1 MAIDNISVGRQ
12 IALLRNSKRLT
23 QAELGERLCVS
34 YQAVSKWERS
44 ETLPDTAL
52 LPNLASVLETTVDNI
67 LCSNRKPVSYKGT
80 VKVED
85 MIDGLNNLRRMG
97 EKLGK
102 ENKIYL
108 SAIQGINENMNT
120 NIESAF
126 TDDYVFEAFVAEAI
140 IQNIMAGMYIDI
152 TDIKRHF
159 RYEHFSE
166 IVCDYA
172 KKYNMV

>member
-12 IALLRNSKRLT
+12 IAFLRNAKKLT

-34 YQAVSKWERS
+34 YQAVSKWERG

-52 LPNLASVLETTVDNI
+52 LPDLASVLGTTVDNI

-85 MIDGLNNLRRMG
+85 MIDGLNHLKQMG

-108 SAIQGINENMNT
+108 SAIHGINECMNT
-120 NIESAF
+120 NIEAAF
-126 TDDYVFEAFVAEAI
+126 TDDYVFEAFVAEAV
-140 IQNIMAGMYIDI
+140 IQNIMAEMYIDI

-159 RYEHFSE
+159 RYDHFAE

-172 KKYNMV
+172 KKFSMV